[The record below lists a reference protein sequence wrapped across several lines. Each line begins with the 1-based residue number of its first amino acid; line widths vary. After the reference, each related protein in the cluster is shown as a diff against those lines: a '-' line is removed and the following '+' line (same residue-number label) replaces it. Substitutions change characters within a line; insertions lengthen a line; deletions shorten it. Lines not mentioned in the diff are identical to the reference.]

1 MIIIQVK
8 VSETL
13 EIKRLRE
20 SAVIPKRNTTVKPN
34 AVNNMLLVALAETSQ
49 SKYVRHIQH
58 LLEIEVVKNFLLGAN
73 HRITVGGFSR
83 NSRKV
88 SEL

>member
-49 SKYVRHIQH
+49 SEYVRHIQH

-83 NSRKV
+83 NRRKV
-88 SEL
+88 SYL

>member
-34 AVNNMLLVALAETSQ
+34 AVNNMLPVELTETSQ
-49 SKYVRHIQH
+49 SEDVRHIQH
-58 LLEIEVVKNFLLGAN
+58 LLEI
-73 HRITVGGFSR
+73 
-83 NSRKV
+83 
-88 SEL
+88 